1 MAPPILPNPNPNPN
15 PNSNPNSNSNPNP
28 NPNPKPNPNPNHK
41 PHPKKKSMEIFLR
54 DPAGVVPKGVPPDK
68 RVGACPSVQEKTTGI
83 GNVGKSPCEG
93 TYAENQSLKVQ
104 ENPRENPVVANQED
118 IPTGDRKGI
127 WRKPT
132 LEERL
137 AAYCMVCS
145 KVYEQAKEARTTSI
159 NTAYALI
166 YSTTEQD
173 LKERQE
179 VIEKEKATVM
189 KANAYVWQIT
199 LESIMHMKR
208 LTEYY
213 DECSPGCVDER
224 VTKEMID
231 SFVGTL
237 KLDTFHYEATQK
249 DSYFQLLLS
258 RVDKGEALHEQ
269 IVSEARAEQE
279 KAEEEAAAE
288 TAADQKLTAEHRV
301 LAQQQAEERA
311 IAEKRATGK

>member
-1 MAPPILPNPNPNPN
+1 
-15 PNSNPNSNSNPNP
+15 
-28 NPNPKPNPNPNHK
+28 
-41 PHPKKKSMEIFLR
+41 ME
-54 DPAGVVPKGVPPDK
+54 
-68 RVGACPSVQEKTTGI
+68 E
-83 GNVGKSPCEG
+83 
-93 TYAENQSLKVQ
+93 
-104 ENPRENPVVANQED
+104 ANL
-118 IPTGDRKGI
+118 G
-127 WRKPT
+127 
-132 LEERL
+132 ERL
-137 AAYCMVCS
+137 AANCIVCS

-159 NTAYALI
+159 NTAYDLI

-179 VIEKEKATVM
+179 AIEKEKATVV
-189 KANAYVWQIT
+189 KTNAYVWQIT

-208 LTEYY
+208 LMEYY

-224 VTKEMID
+224 VTELIE
-231 SFVGTL
+231 SFVATL

-288 TAADQKLTAEHRV
+288 TAADQN
-301 LAQQQAEERA
+301 
-311 IAEKRATGK
+311 

>member
-1 MAPPILPNPNPNPN
+1 M
-15 PNSNPNSNSNPNP
+15 
-28 NPNPKPNPNPNHK
+28 
-41 PHPKKKSMEIFLR
+41 
-54 DPAGVVPKGVPPDK
+54 
-68 RVGACPSVQEKTTGI
+68 
-83 GNVGKSPCEG
+83 
-93 TYAENQSLKVQ
+93 Q

-137 AAYCMVCS
+137 AANCIVFS

-159 NTAYALI
+159 NTAYDLI

-179 VIEKEKATVM
+179 AIEKEKATVV
-189 KANAYVWQIT
+189 KTNAYVWQIT
-199 LESIMHMKR
+199 LEYIMHMKR
-208 LTEYY
+208 LMEYY
-213 DECSPGCVDER
+213 DECSPDER
-224 VTKEMID
+224 VTELIE

-237 KLDTFHYEATQK
+237 KLDTFHYDATQK

-258 RVDKGEALHEQ
+258 RVDKGEALHKQ
-269 IVSEARAEQE
+269 IVSEDRAEQE
-279 KAEEEAAAE
+279 KAEEETAVE
-288 TAADQKLTAEHRV
+288 TAAAQKLTEEHRV

-311 IAEKRATGK
+311 IAEKRAAGKQKAEEADAK